1 MLKNKKVS
9 LSHNKLSVSSVF
21 ILVIL
26 IIYTL
31 FLALLV
37 GWAIMVSLQTTN
49 QTIFDKCGGAY
60 YKMPPHFELH
70 YAEVIDKIALNGLP
84 NESKQNFFDIL
95 KNSLIYSILSAFLKT
110 LIPCLTAYACARFNF
125 KTSKVVYTAVL
136 MAMIVPLVGSASS
149 ELELVSKFKIGDYS
163 LIIDNVIGTSL
174 LKANMLGLYFFV
186 FYSSFESMPKD
197 YFEAARIDGAG
208 NWNVLFRIAFP
219 LVKNVFLTVFIIEFV
234 QFWNDYQTPMVYLNH
249 RPTLGY
255 ALWQLTFG
263 SAGQALSNPVLA
275 MTTVI
280 LCALPVVIL
289 FIIFKDKFMGN
300 LTMGGIKG

>member
-1 MLKNKKVS
+1 MLKSKKIS
-9 LSHNKLSVSSVF
+9 LSHNKLSASSIF

-26 IIYTL
+26 LVYTA
-31 FLALLV
+31 FLAFLIF
-37 GWAIMVSLQTTN
+37 WAFMVAFQTTDK
-49 QTIFDKCGGAY
+49 QIFNKCGGAY

-70 YAEVIDKIALNGLP
+70 FAEVIEKLQLNGLP
-84 NESKQNFFDIL
+84 GEAKQNFFDIL
-95 KNSLIYSILSAFLKT
+95 RNSLLYSVLSAFLKT

-125 KTSKVVYTAVL
+125 KTGKVVYTAVL
-136 MAMIVPLVGSASS
+136 MAMIVPLVGSQSS
-149 ELELVSKFKIGDYS
+149 ELELVSKFVVGDYS

-186 FYSSFESMPKD
+186 FYSTFESMPKD

-208 NWNVLFRIAFP
+208 NWSVLFKIAFP

-249 RPTLGY
+249 RPTLGF
-255 ALWQLTFG
+255 ALWQLSFG
-263 SAGQALSNPVLA
+263 TAGAALSNPVLA